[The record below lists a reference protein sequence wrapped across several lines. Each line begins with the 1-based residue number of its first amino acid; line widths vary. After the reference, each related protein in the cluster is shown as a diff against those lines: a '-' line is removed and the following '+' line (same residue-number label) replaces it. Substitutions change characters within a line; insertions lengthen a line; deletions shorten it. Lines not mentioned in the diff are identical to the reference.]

1 VPPTMLEAAKPRF
14 KKEADTIRT
23 ALAERLGRS
32 LKFTLEPA
40 EQFSLGGA
48 PRAAEGSPTGDA
60 SEPEAPEPDH
70 DIDLT
75 DAVDVEPNADP
86 AGVGLLRDQ
95 LGATVV
101 EELPRDS

>member
-1 VPPTMLEAAKPRF
+1 MLEAAKPRF
-14 KKEADTIRT
+14 KKEADTIRN

-40 EQFSLGGA
+40 EQFALGGP
-48 PRAAEGSPTGDA
+48 PRAAESVAPAGGAP
-60 SEPEAPEPDH
+60 EPEAPEPEPDH

-75 DAVDVEPNADP
+75 DAVDVAPDADP
-86 AGVGLLRDQ
+86 AGVGLLREQ

-101 EELPRDS
+101 EELPRDA